1 MGVTSCPSLEPSKE
15 KMWRRV
21 NKAGFRSR
29 RVPVKDAELSGKIRW
44 RKDFYSTL
52 PFMEGREGGKGG
64 RKEVRKGGRKKGRKK
79 GRKERKTQAHKTAP
93 GIFLGHIQERM

>member
-1 MGVTSCPSLEPSKE
+1 MGVTSYPSLEPSKE

-21 NKAGFRSR
+21 NNKAGFRSR

-52 PFMEGREGGKGG
+52 PFMEGREGGEGGKGG
-64 RKEVRKGGRKKGRKK
+64 RKEE
-79 GRKERKTQAHKTAP
+79 RKEKAGTQNSPRHFPRTHTRKNVSKMYA
-93 GIFLGHIQERM
+93 

>member
-21 NKAGFRSR
+21 NNKAGFRSR

-64 RKEVRKGGRKKGRKK
+64 RKEE
-79 GRKERKTQAHKTAP
+79 RKEGKKKQAHKTAP